1 MVGKLANR
9 GPDAHFPDRRSA
21 QENLGLINPAAG
33 LFREFSGLAHSPQQ
47 QVCVNEVESPSPAC
61 QRSSAGKVLMH
72 HALHKAEIDTAAIP
86 RHERESQARVA
97 TGRAE
102 TVFRVTGRSRAARS
116 NAGCAAVSLSV
127 EKAIDSPVLE
137 RIQEAPGAS
146 PCQSPAFRPV
156 RALDRWTTTSFA
168 SMPPKNTPLEAS
180 PCPPAVHLKARESW
194 SWTSER

>member
-9 GPDAHFPDRRSA
+9 GLDAHFPDRRSA

-86 RHERESQARVA
+86 RHKRESQARVA

-127 EKAIDSPVLE
+127 EKPSIAPCSSGSRRHQEPV
-137 RIQEAPGAS
+137 PAS
-146 PCQSPAFRPV
+146 RRLSARCEPWTAGRQHLSRRCRP
-156 RALDRWTTTSFA
+156 RTLR
-168 SMPPKNTPLEAS
+168 SMPR
-180 PCPPAVHLKARESW
+180 HARPQF
-194 SWTSER
+194 T